1 VEFVGLQ
8 DVAKKRVGQFS
19 LGMGQRL
26 GIASALLGDPATL
39 ILDEPIN
46 GLDPD
51 GIHWMRGLLRTL
63 ATEGRTVFLSSHLMS
78 EMALT
83 ADHLIIIGRGRL
95 IRDISVDDFV
105 RESSKRAVRVRS
117 PQSDKLRGLIVA
129 QGSSVTTE
137 EPCLLSV
144 EGLAAEQIG
153 RIAAVNGIVLA
164 ELTPQTAS
172 LEEAFM
178 ELTHDEVEYRNSSI
192 TAAVADGAG
201 VAA

>member
-1 VEFVGLQ
+1 
-8 DVAKKRVGQFS
+8 
-19 LGMGQRL
+19 L

-51 GIHWMRGLLRTL
+51 GIHWMRGLLRTF
-63 ATEGRTVFLSSHLMS
+63 AAEGRTVFLSSHLMS

-95 IRDISVDDFV
+95 IRDISVEDFV
-105 RESSKRAVRVRS
+105 RESSRKVVRVRS
-117 PQSDKLRGLIVA
+117 AQADQLRGLVVA
-129 QGSSVTTE
+129 QRASVSADE
-137 EPCLLSV
+137 HDLLSV
-144 EGLAAEQIG
+144 EGIMAEQIG
-153 RIAAVNGIVLA
+153 HIAAVNGIVLA

-178 ELTHDEVEYRNSSI
+178 ELTHDEVEYRNPS
-192 TAAVADGAG
+192 TTTAVADGAG